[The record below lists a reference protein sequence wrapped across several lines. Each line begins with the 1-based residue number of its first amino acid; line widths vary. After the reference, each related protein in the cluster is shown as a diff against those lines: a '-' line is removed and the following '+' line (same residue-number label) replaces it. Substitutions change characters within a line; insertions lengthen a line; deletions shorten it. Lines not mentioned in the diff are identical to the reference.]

1 MKQKNIYFALA
12 VLVVFLL
19 FLIVTIREDN
29 RQLEVIFLDVGQ
41 GDSVLIKTAFGKRVL
56 VDGGKYE
63 FLEAKISKYFP
74 WYKRKIDLVI
84 ATHPD
89 LDHVGGL
96 VGIMRRYDVSN
107 FLHSGLLAGAE
118 AYQQIAQI
126 VQNKSI
132 PVMNAKLGNTIY
144 LDPLT
149 RLEILY
155 PENNLESFDANE
167 YSVISRLVYQ
177 DTSVLLTGDANI
189 FTEQDLVEFFG
200 DDIKSD
206 ILKLGHHGSSTS
218 SSQSFLSMVSPEYA
232 IVSAGCDNSY
242 GHPDPKVIERV
253 LSTNARILDTCTNGN
268 IAFYSDGKKWEFK

>member
-1 MKQKNIYFALA
+1 MKQKYTYFAFA
-12 VLVVFLL
+12 VLMVFLL
-19 FLIVTIREDN
+19 FLILVIRKND
-29 RQLEVIFLDVGQ
+29 RRLEVIFLDVGQ
-41 GDSVLIKTAFGKRVL
+41 GDSILIKTAFGKRVL

-74 WYKRKIDLVI
+74 WYQRKIDLVI

-96 VGIMRRYDVSN
+96 VGIMRRYDISN

-118 AYQQIAQI
+118 AYQQIAEL
-126 VQNKSI
+126 VQKRNI
-132 PVMNAKLGNTIY
+132 PVVDAKLGNTIY

-155 PENNLESFDANE
+155 PEDNLQSFDANE
-167 YSVISRLVYQ
+167 YSVVTRLVYQ
-177 DTSVLLTGDANI
+177 DTSVLLTGDANM

-200 DDIKSD
+200 DDVKSD
-206 ILKLGHHGSSTS
+206 ILKLGHHGSATS
-218 SSQSFLSMVSPEYA
+218 SSQSFLSVVSPEYA

-253 LSTNARILDTCTNGN
+253 QETNAHILDTCTKGN
-268 IAFYSDGKKWEFK
+268 IVFHSDGKKWELK